1 MLSKVTFGSA
11 FMEITEQLANYLDK
25 DHIKVKSWPA
35 KDSRQTLVLEFLA
48 DKFEMGRIYTEK
60 EVNQILNDHHTF
72 GDPALLRRELYIKK
86 FLDRE
91 LDGSK
96 YWKA

>member
-1 MLSKVTFGSA
+1 
-11 FMEITEQLANYLDK
+11 MEISEQLANYLDK
-25 DHIKVKSWPA
+25 GQAKVEKWPA
-35 KDSRQTLVLEFLA
+35 KSSRQTLVLAFLA
-48 DKFEMGRIYTEK
+48 DKFEVGVNYTEK

-72 GDPALLRRELYIKK
+72 GDPALLRREMYIKK

-96 YWKA
+96 YWKAQK